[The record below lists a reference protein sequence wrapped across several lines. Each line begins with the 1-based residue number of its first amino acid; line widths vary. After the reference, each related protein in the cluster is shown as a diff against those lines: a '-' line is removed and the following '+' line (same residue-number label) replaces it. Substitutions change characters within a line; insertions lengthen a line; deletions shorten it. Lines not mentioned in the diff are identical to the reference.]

1 MTTDELLSQ
10 LAGKRVIA
18 IDGRSGAG
26 KTTLSQIL
34 SERLGAS
41 VVHMDDFFL
50 PLSLRSDKRLSE
62 AGGNV
67 HYERFIEE
75 VLPHINDGKSFAYRR
90 FDCSAMD
97 YSPELVHVDRKTV
110 IVEGAYSMHPL
121 FGRYYDVSIFCDISQ
136 NEQIERIERRSGK
149 TKAEIFRNKWIP
161 LEEKYISAFSIMDKA
176 DAVIGCHLSLQ

>member
-75 VLPHINDGKSFAYRR
+75 VLPHINDGKSFA
-90 FDCSAMD
+90 
-97 YSPELVHVDRKTV
+97 
-110 IVEGAYSMHPL
+110 
-121 FGRYYDVSIFCDISQ
+121 
-136 NEQIERIERRSGK
+136 
-149 TKAEIFRNKWIP
+149 
-161 LEEKYISAFSIMDKA
+161 
-176 DAVIGCHLSLQ
+176 